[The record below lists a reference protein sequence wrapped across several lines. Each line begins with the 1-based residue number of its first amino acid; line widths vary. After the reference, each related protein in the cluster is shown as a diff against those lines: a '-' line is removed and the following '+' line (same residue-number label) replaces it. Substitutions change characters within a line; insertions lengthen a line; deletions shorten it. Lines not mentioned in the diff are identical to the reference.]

1 MSVQLQDVMDI
12 RAVAVKCM
20 DWAAVYM
27 TAMQLRGVT
36 PGGLFQH
43 DGASTR

>member
-1 MSVQLQDVMDI
+1 MSVQDVMDI
-12 RAVAVKCM
+12 RAVAVKSM

-27 TAMQLRGVT
+27 TAMQLRGVA